1 MQFLQWS
8 LQVDSLKSPVS
19 KEDGASEAKVSAK
32 NNTSVSKSDETEAKI
47 KTQSP

>member
-19 KEDGASEAKVSAK
+19 KEDEPA
-32 NNTSVSKSDETEAKI
+32 
-47 KTQSP
+47 TQKFPV